1 VTTNRLSS
9 DTPPLSTAAERPT
22 ATVNRPAQV
31 RIRRWIAWGPGSSAA
46 LSIACFVVILA
57 SVIGSQRS
65 GASRSARQDTTQA
78 APDAMRTESQPG
90 AATEAMS
97 GASAA
102 LAMPV
107 AAKTTGT
114 ALPGPG
120 PAVEATLAR
129 ARACATAERWNC
141 VLDAS
146 NSVLA
151 MQEGN
156 VEAQSL
162 LQRAIVH
169 GGWSSSTTA
178 AAAQQTANTA
188 GAEAV
193 PVSRS
198 HKPSRRHWNSASR
211 E

>member
-1 VTTNRLSS
+1 VTTDRLSS
-9 DTPPLSTAAERPT
+9 DTPPLSTAADRPA

-31 RIRRWIAWGPGSSAA
+31 KLKRWIAWGPGSSAA

-65 GASRSARQDTTQA
+65 GASRSTRQDTSQA
-78 APDAMRTESQPG
+78 APDTVRTESQPG
-90 AATEAMS
+90 AVAETVS
-97 GASAA
+97 SASAA

-107 AAKTTGT
+107 AAKTTST